1 VRTLLHVSPE
11 GFGTDGLLLVINAV
25 PAGSSYPYPV
35 LCRAS

>member
-25 PAGSSYPYPV
+25 PAESSDI
-35 LCRAS
+35 